1 MIVKNGFGLPRKP
14 QPSGGT
20 QGLVSDM
27 RLLVQTVEKTHRV
40 EEALSDERIVSY
52 RVATMLMLVLVGLIF
67 ATTALPDLMPRLAQL
82 FHT

>member
-1 MIVKNGFGLPRKP
+1 MAKNGFGLPRKP
-14 QPSGGT
+14 QPSGGGT

-27 RLLVQTVEKTHRV
+27 RLLMQTVEKTPRV

-52 RVATMLMLVLVGLIF
+52 RVATMLMVLLVGLIF

-82 FHT
+82 FHA